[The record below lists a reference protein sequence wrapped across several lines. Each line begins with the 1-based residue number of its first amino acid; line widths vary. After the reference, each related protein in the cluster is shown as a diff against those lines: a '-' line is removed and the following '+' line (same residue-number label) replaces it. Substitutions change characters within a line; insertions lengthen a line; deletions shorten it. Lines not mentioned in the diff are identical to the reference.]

1 MNKIKILFFTKD
13 KGGVNYFRIE
23 TPAIQLRYSNS
34 DLFEVT
40 VKNDLSSKEPDDI
53 FEEFKDYNII
63 HYHRSI
69 INNLEKNLLLI
80 NKLKNNGVKLIVDID
95 DYWELDKTNPL
106 HILSLK
112 QNLKEIS
119 IQNIKNAD
127 AVTTTTE
134 IFADEIK
141 KYNTNV
147 IVLPNSVNPLLLPQY
162 KSNNKFDRDLI
173 TISYIAGSSH
183 VYDVQLL
190 NGMVNLL
197 NSDNATKG
205 KFRVLLG
212 GFDISGTIGE
222 KHMNED
228 FIKILKM
235 LNLYTNRILI
245 KVKQYKGFIDKITE
259 IPLQVRDAF
268 KNGVFVDK
276 QRPIK
281 PQESVYIKY
290 EHILTDS
297 YRLLEGEREYMNF
310 LNKFSKDKYINDES
324 VPYVRRWT
332 SKPNEYAYM
341 LDETDILLAP
351 LVDNKFNNM
360 KSNLKQVEAS
370 TRKIPIICSDVVP
383 YNVDGVDKENCFLIK
398 STKNEG
404 RTWFRALKK
413 LIIDPELRQSM
424 GNKLYEDFKD
434 KYNLENVNKK
444 RVELYK
450 FLIKTEENV

>member
-1 MNKIKILFFTKD
+1 MEKIKILFFNKD
-13 KGGVNYFRIE
+13 RGGVNYFRTE
-23 TPAIQLRYSNS
+23 TPAIQLRHSNS
-34 DLFEVT
+34 NEFDIT
-40 VKNDLSSKEPDDI
+40 IKNNLPSNNLEDI
-53 FEEFKDYNII
+53 FNDFKNYDII
-63 HYHRSI
+63 HYHSSI
-69 INNLEKNLLLI
+69 INSINENLYLL
-80 NKLKNNGVKLIVDID
+80 NKLKDNGVKLILDID
-95 DYWELDKTNPL
+95 DYWELDKT
-106 HILSLK
+106 HSLYK
-112 QNLKEIS
+112 IHLENNLKELLIS
-119 IQNIKNAD
+119 NIKFVD
-127 AVTTTTE
+127 YITTTTE
-134 IFADEIK
+134 VFADEIR
-141 KYNTNV
+141 KYNKNV
-147 IVLPNSVNPLLLPQY
+147 VVLYNSVNSSILPQF

-183 VYDVQLL
+183 LYDIKLL
-190 NGMVNLL
+190 DGMINLL

-212 GFDISGTIGE
+212 GFDTSGSIFE
-222 KHMNED
+222 KHMNEE

-235 LNLYTNRILI
+235 FNLYTNNIII
-245 KVKQYKGFIDKITE
+245 KIKQKKGYINDIKE
-259 IPLQVRDAF
+259 IPLQIRDAF

-281 PQESVYIKY
+281 PQESVYVSY

-297 YRLLEGEREYMNF
+297 YRLINNDREYINY
-310 LNKFSKDKYINDES
+310 LNKFTKEKYIDDNN

-351 LVDNKFNNM
+351 LVNNKFNNM

-383 YNVDGVDKENCFLIK
+383 YNIDGIDKENCFLIK

-413 LIIDPELRQSM
+413 LITDPELRVSM

-434 KYNLENVNKK
+434 KYNLENINKK
-444 RVELYK
+444 RVEVYK
-450 FLIKTEENV
+450 SLIEIKEHV